1 LASIAD
7 AVGMVGVTA
16 VLIAFYLINTNK
28 LTSLS
33 MGYQVLNFIG
43 SVLLLFSL
51 CFHVNKASVAI
62 EFAWISIS
70 LMGIFRIFR
79 ILRDRRAKQ
88 NALPKVRSVELNESV
103 VEDVVLDVAVVASV
117 EMVSGF

>member
-1 LASIAD
+1 VSFYQFLASIAD

-33 MGYQVLNFIG
+33 MGYQVLNLIG

-70 LMGIFRIFR
+70 LMGIFRI
-79 ILRDRRAKQ
+79 LRDRRTKQ
-88 NALPKVRSVELNESV
+88 NALHKVHCEELNVSV
-103 VEDVVLDVAVVASV
+103 VEGRVLEVAAV